1 MPADV
6 EVFSGPNCTHCEAA
20 KKLLNDN
27 NVEFIERK
35 IDDPDELAELRRR
48 APRAM
53 ALPQIFVKGDHIG
66 NDDDLRIRAS
76 DGRPPFA

>member
-35 IDDPDELAELRRR
+35 IDD
-48 APRAM
+48 
-53 ALPQIFVKGDHIG
+53 
-66 NDDDLRIRAS
+66 LRIRAS